1 MVKKSFRK
9 KILKGAVVASA
20 MAAVVTAT
28 MPAHAGTYSTEIGGV
43 KTTSF
48 DSYLVMDKDA
58 NVPKATLTYAV
69 TAGTAKTYTVD
80 GDTVP
85 VLAGVDADAVT
96 VHGTGDNTIAYQPGD
111 TVFEDEN
118 ALIKGYDASTK
129 KYVKKTATLDFSA
142 CHFTQPGIYRY
153 VLTES
158 GTNQAVTNDA
168 ETARIVDVYVE
179 DDSVKDDLK
188 LKIAGYVLHSSTED
202 VPDATLGGA
211 TKSQGFSGDYDSS
224 DITFKKEVTG
234 NQASH
239 NKYFKFTVAI
249 TGAVPGTVYDVD
261 LTKADTQVQDNAA
274 TADDNKNKT
283 NVTRIT
289 VGEDGTATQ
298 DFYLQHG
305 QEIRIEGI
313 SKDTSY
319 AITENAEEYKSTA
332 AGVSGYTG
340 NTDGTIAST
349 DVKTSYLNTKNGVI
363 PTGVVMNVTPFAVAT
378 LLAGI
383 GAVTIVMRK
392 KKNI

>member
-1 MVKKSFRK
+1 M
-9 KILKGAVVASA
+9 
-20 MAAVVTAT
+20 
-28 MPAHAGTYSTEIGGV
+28 
-43 KTTSF
+43 
-48 DSYLVMDKDA
+48 
-58 NVPKATLTYAV
+58 
-69 TAGTAKTYTVD
+69 
-80 GDTVP
+80 
-85 VLAGVDADAVT
+85 
-96 VHGTGDNTIAYQPGD
+96 
-111 TVFEDEN
+111 
-118 ALIKGYDASTK
+118 
-129 KYVKKTATLDFSA
+129 
-142 CHFTQPGIYRY
+142 
-153 VLTES
+153 
-158 GTNQAVTNDA
+158 
-168 ETARIVDVYVE
+168 E